1 MYEKNIENASV
12 ALQKV
17 SPKNKIS
24 KDFKTCSKLIS
35 VFGSIYFCEQFMS
48 MIKYCK
54 SMCWNR
60 ISDADTRMQD
70 TPRIASSM
78 EPNTTI
84 IMQQKNQFRKS
95 DCKHVS
101 KQKQQI
107 AIPVCKHE
115 WWCTCCFVAFLF
127 FQYMK

>member
-54 SMCWNR
+54 SMC
-60 ISDADTRMQD
+60 
-70 TPRIASSM
+70 
-78 EPNTTI
+78 
-84 IMQQKNQFRKS
+84 
-95 DCKHVS
+95 
-101 KQKQQI
+101 
-107 AIPVCKHE
+107 
-115 WWCTCCFVAFLF
+115 
-127 FQYMK
+127 